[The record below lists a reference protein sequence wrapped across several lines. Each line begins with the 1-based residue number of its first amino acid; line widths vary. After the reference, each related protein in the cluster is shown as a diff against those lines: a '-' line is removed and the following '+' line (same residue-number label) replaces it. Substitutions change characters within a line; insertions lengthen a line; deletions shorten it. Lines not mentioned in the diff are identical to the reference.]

1 MSIAGVP
8 LTIRIGKTPKVVDP
22 VFYEKIASIME
33 SVATC
38 GRIDRF
44 LQCIGCCF
52 AAQAAGQNAVV
63 MLNAALDAMPRCC
76 PPLAEALETC
86 GAARMATGG
95 LEFTTEPDMVQLIT
109 SASKVAGSLHAL
121 SERVLQLGIP
131 PAFSP
136 GSHWG
141 SGLVPCRK
149 SSGYRSK
156 LAIRALNQMAVQLG
170 RAAPAEAGV
179 LQTITDAQP
188 EVGPPN
194 TDAQPEVCA
203 PMIDAEPES
212 ARPLQRK
219 SRRTGLCQKRRRL
232 RAAVNT
238 TIAAKLEVVLYARSL
253 PSASA
258 VEKLCM
264 LKWPD
269 RLKSRQLVH
278 WRAACDKYQWERM
291 TQKDRSV
298 WSEPPDWWK
307 RDVCNLKS
315 EKSKSKMQALFPEP
329 CLEELERQIV
339 AVTMGQ
345 SAVTSRAETVSHK
358 EIRQTASHI
367 ATCYNDVIAKQIAEK
382 TAARLQVLR
391 DFEEGDGASAGVCTV
406 DLWPSLPPDPWGGC
420 LPPPMC

>member
-1 MSIAGVP
+1 MHCP
-8 LTIRIGKTPKVVDP
+8 R
-22 VFYEKIASIME
+22 
-33 SVATC
+33 
-38 GRIDRF
+38 
-44 LQCIGCCF
+44 GC
-52 AAQAAGQNAVV
+52 
-63 MLNAALDAMPRCC
+63 
-76 PPLAEALETC
+76 
-86 GAARMATGG
+86 
-95 LEFTTEPDMVQLIT
+95 
-109 SASKVAGSLHAL
+109 S
-121 SERVLQLGIP
+121 
-131 PAFSP
+131 
-136 GSHWG
+136 
-141 SGLVPCRK
+141 
-149 SSGYRSK
+149 SSGYRQPSAQGVIGDRGLY
-156 LAIRALNQMAVQLG
+156 LAADRLVIAQSSLSVPLTRWRCSWAEQLLP
-170 RAAPAEAGV
+170 RLEFCKR
-179 LQTITDAQP
+179 LYTDAQP

-219 SRRTGLCQKRRRL
+219 SRRTGLCQTWRRL

-298 WSEPPDWWK
+298 WPEPLDWWM

-329 CLEELERQIV
+329 CLEELEWQIV

-345 SAVTSRAETVSHK
+345 SAVTSRAETISHK